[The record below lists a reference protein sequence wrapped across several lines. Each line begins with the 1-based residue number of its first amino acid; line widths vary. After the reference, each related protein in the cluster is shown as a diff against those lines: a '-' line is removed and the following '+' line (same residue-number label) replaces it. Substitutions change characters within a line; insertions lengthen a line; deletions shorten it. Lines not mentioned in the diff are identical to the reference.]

1 MDAQDESRARDAS
14 GERLGMNEPISR
26 RDFINGTLAASAGLW
41 LGGRAPS
48 ELVAP
53 WMVDEW
59 TGYGG
64 VGEYAGSN
72 GNTYEVMTAAHLMRD
87 GKFERGIA
95 RATDTREI
103 YDLVSVGGGISG
115 LAAAVFFQKR
125 KGGRCL
131 VLDNHAIFGGEAK
144 RNEFLVDGQSV
155 VAHQASAIFL
165 VPKKGGYT
173 DRFYELIGMDRSAF
187 TYQRW
192 AGSAPEMPLGKSPYD
207 EPKNYGFYFGPG
219 VG

>member
-1 MDAQDESRARDAS
+1 MDAPDVSRAHDAS

-48 ELVAP
+48 GIGTP
-53 WMVDEW
+53 WAADEW

-64 VGEYAGSN
+64 VGEYARSN
-72 GNTYEVMTAAHLMRD
+72 GNTYEVMSIAHAMRD
-87 GKFERGIA
+87 GKFERAAA
-95 RATDTREI
+95 RATDTKEM
-103 YDLVSVGGGISG
+103 YDLLVVGGGISG

-144 RNEFLVDGQSV
+144 RNEFLVDG
-155 VAHQASAIFL
+155 
-165 VPKKGGYT
+165 
-173 DRFYELIGMDRSAF
+173 
-187 TYQRW
+187 
-192 AGSAPEMPLGKSPYD
+192 
-207 EPKNYGFYFGPG
+207 
-219 VG
+219 